1 VLHNLTLRGF
11 KLKKIT
17 LVGTTLAL
25 IVTAGS
31 VLAAGSTSGSNTTQ
45 TSTVSSA
52 NSLSTGTFGLTVST
66 ASNTMIAGKYFLAND
81 LAVQGGFG
89 LADTS
94 NGVGTDLYL
103 MAGIRK
109 YIKMEKKS
117 DNFVPFVGG
126 RILHSSVNSANTS
139 SFGVSAEAGAEY
151 FLDKHFSVEG
161 LVSGGYGSTTP
172 SGGSA
177 TSTISTSVYSLGAN
191 FYF

>member
-1 VLHNLTLRGF
+1 M
-11 KLKKIT
+11 KKIT
-17 LVGTTLAL
+17 LVATTLAL
-25 IVTAGS
+25 VVTAGS
-31 VLAAGSTSGSNTTQ
+31 ALAAGSAAASNTTQ
-45 TSTVSSA
+45 ANTTSTV

-81 LAVQGGFG
+81 VAVLAGFG

-109 YIKMEKKS
+109 YIKLEKKS

-139 SFGVSAEAGAEY
+139 NFGISAEAGAEY
-151 FLDKHFSVEG
+151 FLDKHFSLEG
-161 LVSGGYGSTTP
+161 LVSAGFGSTTP

-177 TSTISTSVYSLGAN
+177 TTTLSTSVYSIGAN